1 MKFFIALMLTNL
13 KASIALRT
21 AFWLQSGF
29 MLLNNLLYFTIWWIL
44 FERFDQIRGFEIG
57 DMAALYGIAAG
68 GYGFASILA
77 GSLPELGKRIESGD
91 LDPFL
96 TQPRS
101 VLVQSI
107 SGRMRPDGW
116 GDVLTAIIL
125 FALSGHVDL
134 ATIPVAIWAITIST
148 AVFISA
154 GILLQSITFFVERF
168 GGLARQM
175 YEFMLS
181 FATFPPTLFSGTLKV
196 LLFTVLPAGLITYLP
211 VELLREFSLGKL
223 VIATVAAGTHFAFA
237 VWVFHRGLRAYRSG
251 NRFGVRV

>member
-21 AFWLQSGF
+21 SFWLQSGF
-29 MLLNNLLYFTIWWIL
+29 MILNNLLFFTIWWIL
-44 FERFDQIRGFEIG
+44 FERFEEIRGFQIA

-68 GYGFASILA
+68 GFGFASILA
-77 GSLPELGKRIESGD
+77 GSLGDLGKRVESGD

-116 GDVLTAIIL
+116 GDVVSAIIL
-125 FALSGHVDL
+125 LGFSGYVNL
-134 ATIPVAIWAITIST
+134 ATLPIAIWALVIST
-148 AVFISA
+148 AVFVSG
-154 GILLQSITFFVERF
+154 GILLHSLTFFLERV

-175 YEFMLS
+175 YEFMLA
-181 FATFPPTLFSGTLKV
+181 FAVYPPTLFSGTLKV
-196 LLFTVLPAGLITYLP
+196 LLFTVLPAGLISYLP
-211 VELLREFSLGKL
+211 VELLREFDLEKL
-223 VIATVAAGTHFAFA
+223 AIASGGAALHFAFA
-237 VWVFHRGLRAYRSG
+237 VWLFHRGLRSYRSG